1 MKRLLEIAVMVPGS
15 VALLLFMGMT
25 PPPAL
30 AACSGHILT
39 GNAAFTNY
47 KEEHPG
53 VCRKITAADLPEPYE
68 TSSAMNPARIVPRPS
83 DVWPQTLPGF
93 EIQLYATGLN
103 APRLIR
109 TAPNGD
115 LFVAESYAGKI
126 LVLRGVG
133 KDGKAA
139 KSSVFSSGLTLPF
152 GINFYPRGPDPKWVY
167 VANTD
172 SVVRFPFQNG
182 DMKAR
187 GAAQTVVKQLPGFGR
202 LQGGG
207 HWTRDVVFSRDGK
220 HMFISVGSMSNDN
233 DPDIDPAEHH
243 RADILEFTP
252 QGKFER
258 VYAYGL
264 RNCVGEAINPVT
276 GSLWCSNNERDG
288 LGDNLVPDFI
298 THVQPG
304 GFYGWP
310 YYYIGGHRD
319 PRHQG
324 KHPELRAKSIIPD
337 VLLQAHSSSL
347 EMLFYE
353 GSQFPATYRGWAFAA
368 EHGSWNKHIRA
379 GYEVIAVQMKDGHAT
394 GAYEDFVTGF
404 VLPNGDVWG
413 RPVGL
418 AQAKDGS
425 MFISDDAS
433 GSIWR
438 LIYTGKSQAKP
449 VVPAQGAKARK

>member
-1 MKRLLEIAVMVPGS
+1 MKCALGTAGATRGVL
-15 VALLLFMGMT
+15 ALLLAAAVLA
-25 PPPAL
+25 PA
-30 AACSGHILT
+30 AAFGSCSGKILT
-39 GNAAFTNY
+39 GKAAFTNY

-53 VCRKITAADLPEPYE
+53 VCRKITPADLPEPYD
-68 TSSAMNPARIVPRPS
+68 TPSATNPARIVPRPRG
-83 DVWPQTLPGF
+83 VWPQTLPGF
-93 EIQLYATGLN
+93 EVKLYATGLST
-103 APRLIR
+103 PRLIR
-109 TAPNGD
+109 VAPNGD

-126 LVLRGVG
+126 LILRGTG
-133 KDGKAA
+133 KNGEAEKV
-139 KSSVFSSGLTLPF
+139 SVFASGLTLPF
-152 GINFYPRGPDPKWVY
+152 GINFYPSGPNPKWVY
-167 VANTD
+167 VANTN
-172 SVVRFPFQNG
+172 SVVRFPYQNG
-182 DMKAR
+182 DLKAR
-187 GAAQTVVKQLPGFGR
+187 GPAETVVEKIPGFGR
-202 LQGGG
+202 LTGGG
-207 HWTRDVVFSRDGK
+207 HWTRDLVFSLDGK
-220 HMFISVGSMSNDN
+220 HMFISVGSHSNDN
-233 DPDIDPAEHH
+233 DPDTDPAEYH

-252 QGKFER
+252 EGKFER

-298 THVQPG
+298 THVQAG

-324 KHPELRAKSIIPD
+324 KHPELKSKSIVPD

-353 GSQFPATYRGWAFAA
+353 GSQFPSIYHGWGFAA
-368 EHGSWNKHIRA
+368 EHGSWNKHERA
-379 GYEVIAVQMKDGHAT
+379 GYEVIAIPMKDGHAT

-418 AQAKDGS
+418 AVAKDGS

-433 GSIWR
+433 GTIWR
-438 LIYTGKSQAKP
+438 LIYTGKESTSSSTSKP
-449 VVPAQGAKARK
+449 SGKK